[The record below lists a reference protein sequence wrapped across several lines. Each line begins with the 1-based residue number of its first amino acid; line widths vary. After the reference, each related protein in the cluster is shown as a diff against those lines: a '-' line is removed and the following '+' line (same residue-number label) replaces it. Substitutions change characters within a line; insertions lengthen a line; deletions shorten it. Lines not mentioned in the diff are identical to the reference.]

1 MANKFILVF
10 CVILAGSV
18 TAAQAGFLD
27 ELKKGIGNAGGAE
40 GEKNA
45 GDGDAAKG
53 ASGNLST
60 NQVSGG
66 LKEALRVGTERV
78 VGQLGAQDG
87 FLADPEVRI
96 PLPKSL
102 KRVRSALKMAGMEGT
117 MDDLEVRLNRA
128 AEAAVP
134 QAQTLFVNAISEMT
148 IQDAMD
154 IYNGGDDSAT
164 RYFQKKMTPE
174 LTSAMQPIVNDSL
187 ADVGA
192 LALYDQA
199 IGEYKDLPFVP
210 DVRTDLTGY
219 VVEKGLDG
227 VFYYL
232 AQEEAAIRNNPLA
245 RSTDLLKTVFG
256 N

>member
-1 MANKFILVF
+1 MAKKFIIAF
-10 CVILAGSV
+10 CVILVASA
-18 TAAQAGFLD
+18 TSAHAGFFD
-27 ELKKGIGNAGGAE
+27 DLKKGIGNVGSGGGSDKAVE
-40 GEKNA
+40 GSTST
-45 GDGDAAKG
+45 
-53 ASGNLST
+53 SGTNLSSD
-60 NQVSGG
+60 QVGGG

-78 VGQLGAQDG
+78 VGQLGTKDG
-87 FLADPEVRI
+87 FLADPQVKI

-102 KRVRSALKMAGMEGT
+102 KRVRSALKMAGMEGQ

-128 AEAAVP
+128 AEEAVP
-134 QAQTLFVNAISEMT
+134 HAQTLFVDAISEMT

-164 RYFQKKMTPE
+164 RYFQKKMTPK
-174 LTSAMQPIVNDSL
+174 LTEAMQPIVNDSL

-199 IGEYKDLPFVP
+199 IGDYKDLPFVP

-227 VFYYL
+227 VFFYL

-245 RSTDLLKTVFG
+245 RSTDLLKSVFG
-256 N
+256 Q